1 MNLLSSK
8 TRGGFTLIEVLVALA
23 ILTVVLG
30 AVYSTFFLSHRAVDG
45 LDDTMVKLQETR
57 KTLDI
62 LRRELESVFYS
73 ERSEG
78 SMLKIEDRDYYGKNA
93 TTISF
98 TAFSNFRPGLSRI
111 TYRIREDDGKMT
123 LMKNVKSPYMQTTT
137 EDVELIE
144 DIGEFSAEV
153 RRQDQW
159 IKTWDT
165 EINRQVPDEIRI
177 TLSVPVKERQLA
189 VFDTAK
195 PRIGRTIL

>member
-1 MNLLSSK
+1 VK
-8 TRGGFTLIEVLVALA
+8 TAA
-23 ILTVVLG
+23 
-30 AVYSTFFLSHRAVDG
+30 
-45 LDDTMVKLQETR
+45 
-57 KTLDI
+57 
-62 LRRELESVFYS
+62 
-73 ERSEG
+73 
-78 SMLKIEDRDYYGKNA
+78 
-93 TTISF
+93 
-98 TAFSNFRPGLSRI
+98 
-111 TYRIREDDGKMT
+111 
-123 LMKNVKSPYMQTTT
+123 

-144 DIGEFSAEV
+144 NIGSFSVQV

>member
-8 TRGGFTLIEVLVALA
+8 SKKGFTLIEVLVALA

-30 AVYSTFFLSHRAVDG
+30 AVYSTFFLSHRALDG
-45 LDDTMVKLQETR
+45 LDDSMVKLQETR

-111 TYRIREDDGKMT
+111 TYRIREDDGKMK

>member
-8 TRGGFTLIEVLVALA
+8 SKDGFTLIEVLVALA

-30 AVYSTFFLSHRAVDG
+30 AVYSTFFLSHRAIDG
-45 LDDTMVKLQETR
+45 LDDSMVKLRETR

-93 TTISF
+93 ARISF
-98 TAFSNFRPGLSRI
+98 TAFSNFRPGLSLI
-111 TYRIREDDGKMT
+111 TYRIDEEDGKLT
-123 LMKNVKSPYMQTTT
+123 LVKTVKSPYVKTAA

-144 DIGEFSAEV
+144 NIGSFSVQV